1 MWHNGSMMRNVAAL
15 LFAGQWLYGGS
26 HTVAQASESASS
38 ASPIRVEIA
47 ITARQ
52 FRPSPVSVPV
62 GRQVVLVF
70 TNKDA
75 ELHAFVPNRFLENV
89 PVHVDGNGA
98 PQFGGKGLE
107 RVLIPSGGREEV
119 HFVPEAV
126 GTFEYRCDLPGHQ
139 MVGTLVVEEPP
150 THQQAV
156 QETRSNAQGQP

>member
-1 MWHNGSMMRNVAAL
+1 ML
-15 LFAGQWLYGGS
+15 LFAGLWLCGGS
-26 HTVAQASESASS
+26 HIVVQASESAPS

-47 ITARQ
+47 IKARQ
-52 FRPSPVSVPV
+52 FNPSQVSVPV
-62 GRQVVLVF
+62 GQQVMLVF
-70 TNKDA
+70 KNQDA
-75 ELHAFVPNRFLENV
+75 ELHAFVPKRFLENL

-107 RVLIPSGGREEV
+107 RVLIPSGGREEL

-150 THQQAV
+150 AHQQAI